1 MRYINIHT
9 GEIVEIVKSEIQGE
23 YLQNGIYH
31 PTGRLVY
38 ELDNGS
44 RWEYRQFVNN
54 HKIVEEESQAT
65 STSSALTQ
73 SLEGTPESGPS

>member
-23 YLQNGIYH
+23 YLDSGVYN
-31 PTGRLVY
+31 PSGRIVY
-38 ELDNGS
+38 ELDDGS
-44 RWEYRQFVNN
+44 RWEYRQFVNSY
-54 HKIVEEESQAT
+54 KIVEGESQAT